1 MSSPDPIQTQT
12 PARNGNGK
20 RRIVLGVIALVFVIV
35 AIVWVLLY
43 VFVFSLRETT
53 DDAYVNGNQVSVSSQ
68 VSGIVIAVLAD
79 DTQLV
84 EAGQVLVR
92 LDPTDAD
99 LTLSRAQSTLAQAVR
114 QVRQQTHVAGQ
125 YDATVAARREDV
137 ARAQA
142 DLNRREP
149 LLAERAVAP
158 EDVAHAKQALTDAK
172 SALEGAERQ
181 AAASHALVDGT
192 DIAGNPAVQEARAA
206 YREAWVNQHRNAIV
220 APASGYVAQRSVQI
234 GSRIQPG
241 QALLTIVPLHDLWI
255 DANFKEVQL
264 AHIRIDQPVE
274 VTTDLYGGDMVYHG
288 RVEGLAAGTG
298 GAFALLP
305 AQNASGNWIKVVQ
318 RVPVRIRLD
327 PKDLDKFPLRVGL
340 STDVKVDTH
349 DRGGQ
354 VLAKTPA
361 SRAIAKTDVYSA
373 DLAAA
378 DAAADSIIQAN
389 LAKQ

>member
-1 MSSPDPIQTQT
+1 MST
-12 PARNGNGK
+12 PEPNQETPKKNGNGK
-20 RRIVLGVIALVFVIV
+20 RRIVLGVIALVFVVV

-43 VFVFSLRETT
+43 MFVFSLRETT

-68 VSGIVIAVLAD
+68 VSGTVIAVLAD

-84 EAGQVLVR
+84 EAGQVLVK

-114 QVRQQTHVAGQ
+114 QVRQQTQVAGQ
-125 YDATVAARREDV
+125 YDATVAARKEDV

-172 SALEGAERQ
+172 SALEAAQRQ
-181 AAASHALVDGT
+181 AGASHALVDGT
-192 DIAGNPAVQEARAA
+192 DVSGNPAVQEARAA
-206 YREAWVNQHRNAIV
+206 YREAWVNQHRNAIL

-234 GSRIQPG
+234 GSRVQPG
-241 QALLTIVPLHDLWI
+241 QGLLTIVPLHDLWV

-274 VTTDLYGGDMVYHG
+274 VTTDLYGGDVVYHG

-318 RVPVRIRLD
+318 RVPVRIKLD
-327 PKDLDKFPLRVGL
+327 PKDLEKYPLRVGL
-340 STDVKVDTH
+340 STDVKIDTH

-354 VLAKTPA
+354 VLAKTPS
-361 SRAIAKTDVYSA
+361 SRAVSKTDVYSA

-378 DAAADSIIQAN
+378 EVAADSIIQAN
-389 LAKQ
+389 LGSK